1 MKIYAAI
8 LFLLL
13 TSCVN
18 LENICKKADRL
29 NGEVVY
35 SVPTG
40 KYYRKVT
47 LIIDGEKVVV
57 RRVPM
62 EQPLYNIPACKH
74 NGKYY
79 WVMP

>member
-1 MKIYAAI
+1 MKTYT
-8 LFLLL
+8 LLL
-13 TSCVN
+13 LSLFTSCAN
-18 LENICKKADRL
+18 LENICKKSDKL

-35 SVPTG
+35 SVPNG
-40 KYYRKVT
+40 KYHRKVT
-47 LIIDGEKVVV
+47 LIIDGKKVVV
-57 RRVPM
+57 RRVPI